1 MIIRTKTP
9 YSGKGKIWMKFVVGE
24 KERERFF
31 NVTFRGMEERKF
43 LYEIDDDFPEGLLKV
58 IFGYETKIVKTLGG
72 IKV

>member
-31 NVTFRGMEERKF
+31 NVTFRGMEGGEF
-43 LYEIDDDFPEGLLKV
+43 LYEIDDDFPQKLLKV
-58 IFGYETKIVKTLGG
+58 IFGYGTKVVKTLNGLV
-72 IKV
+72 I

>member
-43 LYEIDDDFPEGLLKV
+43 LYEIDDDFPEELLKV

>member
-43 LYEIDDDFPEGLLKV
+43 LYEIDDDFPEELLEV
-58 IFGYETKIVKTLGG
+58 IFGYETKIVKTSGK